1 MKRALFLFL
10 ALSLIGYSDSKEH
23 QSLMATLFAQS
34 SAEAYANSQTIYKSA
49 QDNLDEL
56 IADKNH
62 TAALEQTGKYQNKPP
77 AIILDVDQTVLD
89 NIAYQARLI
98 RNGTSYPDG
107 WIEWAKE
114 EQAEFMPGA
123 KEFMEYALSKGVEVF
138 FVTNRVL
145 EIEQATINNFD
156 KLGFRLSS
164 KLDLILSKGENGWG
178 SNKTSRRELI
188 AKDYRILMMFGDNFG
203 DFVDIEENLLPPK
216 DRVNIAKKYKDY
228 WGTSWYMFANP
239 TYGAWE
245 GALINFDYSLSK
257 DQQLKLKDSALDTK

>member
-10 ALSLIGYSDSKEH
+10 TLSLISYSDSKEH

-49 QDNLDEL
+49 QDNLDIL
-56 IADKNH
+56 VADKNH

-98 RNGTSYPDG
+98 RNGSSYPDG

-145 EIEQATINNFD
+145 EIEQATINNFS
-156 KLGFRLSS
+156 KLGFKLSS
-164 KLDLILSKGENGWG
+164 KLDRNSIL
-178 SNKTSRRELI
+178 L
-188 AKDYRILMMFGDNFG
+188 NF
-203 DFVDIEENLLPPK
+203 
-216 DRVNIAKKYKDY
+216 
-228 WGTSWYMFANP
+228 
-239 TYGAWE
+239 
-245 GALINFDYSLSK
+245 
-257 DQQLKLKDSALDTK
+257 

>member
-1 MKRALFLFL
+1 MKVKVVLLIIVSFLV
-10 ALSLIGYSDSKEH
+10 ASDNKEH

-49 QDNLDEL
+49 QDNLDAL

-62 TAALEQTGKYQNKPP
+62 TAALEQTGNYQSKPP
-77 AIILDVDQTVLD
+77 AVILDVDQTVLD

-98 RNGTSYPDG
+98 RNGSSYPDG

-114 EQAEFMPGA
+114 EQADFMPGV
-123 KEFMEYALSKGVEVF
+123 KEFIEYALSKGVEVF
-138 FVTNRVL
+138 FVTNRVI
-145 EIEQATINNFD
+145 EIEQATINNLE
-156 KLGFRLSS
+156 KLGFKLSS

-188 AKDYRILMMFGDNFG
+188 AKDYRIIMMFGDNFG
-203 DFVDIEENLLPPK
+203 DFVDIEENLLPAGE
-216 DRVNIAKKYKDY
+216 RVKFAKQYEKY
-228 WGTSWYMFANP
+228 WGTSWYMLANP

-245 GALINFDYSLSK
+245 GSLIGFDYSLPMK
-257 DQQLKLKDSALDTK
+257 EQLKLKESALDTK